1 MHETS
6 NSELLKS
13 KKTAVIENLDPADPL
28 LRVALPK
35 IIEEHVD
42 RYKLVAK
49 HLNDRVSE
57 KLTIIDTASGRGYG
71 SAILAHDFPN
81 AKIVEGIEIGEE
93 YARKALKK
101 YAGENEKSLGFI
113 QADVT
118 KLPVKSNSADIITG
132 FEITEHIDR
141 ELQEQYIRELYRVL
155 KPGGVAFVSIP
166 YRYSFETNAKG
177 ETIRSGSF
185 TNPHHLYEPTRDE
198 MKDLF
203 SNAGLAI
210 TEELGQITVPP
221 EQAEMI
227 RKMNKIVPIWPIFA
241 WHPGQDVS
249 VKPIPKGQVALTHI
263 FVLNKPLPSPIPTI

>member
-1 MHETS
+1 MYSNNIVMHETS

-177 ETIRSGSF
+177 ETIQK
-185 TNPHHLYEPTRDE
+185 TRPE
-198 MKDLF
+198 SYQAVIICNSKSIYLGEF
-203 SNAGLAI
+203 RTEIEAAI
-210 TEELGQITVPP
+210 AYNNGAKKYYGE
-221 EQAEMI
+221 
-227 RKMNKIVPIWPIFA
+227 FA
-241 WHPGQDVS
+241 
-249 VKPIPKGQVALTHI
+249 
-263 FVLNKPLPSPIPTI
+263 VLNIISKRKLNESKNH